1 MSLYNTISMWHLG
14 LVWTLYPCAYYVR
27 VLCVVILQHE
37 IKEKQLMKAL
47 KENQCE
53 QMAQFC
59 HSMDDCVRFLEESHK
74 QVTGW

>member
-1 MSLYNTISMWHLG
+1 M
-14 LVWTLYPCAYYVR
+14 
-27 VLCVVILQHE
+27 VILQHE